1 MLVVSYDISDNKLR
15 TKFAK
20 TLIKQ
25 GGIRLQYSVFE
36 INNSKR
42 VLDNL
47 IIRLD
52 NYYAKKF
59 GGGDSVFI
67 FTTDEY
73 TVRARRAHTYL
84 SSSLRLL
91 YKAWHTT
98 IRLRRR
104 QTLFLS
110 KSIIDCLPATQ
121 AWVTSG
127 FSSIQYA

>member
-36 INNSKR
+36 LNNTKR

-47 IIRLD
+47 IIRID
-52 NYYAKKF
+52 NFYSKKF

-67 FTTDEY
+67 FETDEK
-73 TVRARRAHTYL
+73 
-84 SSSLRLL
+84 
-91 YKAWHTT
+91 KAIKYGNAIHRDQDL
-98 IRLRRR
+98 IY
-104 QTLFLS
+104 F
-110 KSIIDCLPATQ
+110 D
-121 AWVTSG
+121 
-127 FSSIQYA
+127 